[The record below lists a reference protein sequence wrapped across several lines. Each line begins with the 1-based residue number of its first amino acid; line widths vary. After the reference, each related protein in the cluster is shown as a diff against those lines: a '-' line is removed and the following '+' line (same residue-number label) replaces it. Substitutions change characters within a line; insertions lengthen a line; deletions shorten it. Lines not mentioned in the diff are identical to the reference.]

1 MARTNRPTLGYIRSW
16 LFTIPAAVLAT
27 AVLITTAV
35 VTSVFSSAPRW
46 QVFLYRLW
54 GSTVLAIF
62 GARVRVTGAENLEP
76 GQNYFIVSNHL
87 SLVDTPVMLKS
98 LPVPF
103 KFLAKR
109 ELLKV
114 PFIGWYLQRAGHLTV
129 DRASLRSSIQSMNEC
144 ARLVRE
150 RSLSVLIFAE
160 GTRSL
165 NGEMQPFKDGAAYLS
180 IQSGIP
186 AAPVAIYGTWDIL
199 PAKDSCFLPGDVELR
214 IGKPVSPAGFT
225 LKDRPAFTAI
235 LEQRVRAL
243 LTAGCDPQSPA

>member
-1 MARTNRPTLGYIRSW
+1 MARHQRPTLGYLRSW

-35 VTSVFSSAPRW
+35 VTSVFAAGGRW
-46 QVFLYRLW
+46 QIFLYRLW

-62 GARVRVTGAENLEP
+62 GAGVRVIGAENLTP
-76 GQNYFIVSNHL
+76 GQNYVIVSNHL

-109 ELLKV
+109 ELLKA
-114 PFIGWYLQRAGHLTV
+114 PFIGWYLRRAGHLTV

-144 ARLVRE
+144 ARLIRE

-165 NGEMQPFKDGAAYLS
+165 DGRMQSFKDGAAYLA
-180 IQSGIP
+180 IQSGVP
-186 AAPVAIYGTWDIL
+186 AAPVALVGTWDIL
-199 PAKDSCFLPGDVELR
+199 PAKDSCFLPGQVELR
-214 IGKPVSPAGFT
+214 IGQPIDPSAFT
-225 LKDRPAFTAI
+225 LKERPALTAL

-243 LTAGCDPQSPA
+243 SNAGCDPGSPA

>member
-1 MARTNRPTLGYIRSW
+1 MARHNRPTLGYIRSW
-16 LFTIPAAVLAT
+16 LFTIPVAVFAT

-35 VTSVFSSAPRW
+35 VTSVFAPGGRW
-46 QVFLYRLW
+46 QIFLYRLW

-76 GQNYFIVSNHL
+76 GQNYVIVSNHL
-87 SLVDTPVMLKS
+87 SLVDTPLMLKS

-114 PFIGWYLQRAGHLTV
+114 PFIGWYLSRAGHLTV

-144 ARLVRE
+144 ARLIRE

-165 NGEMQPFKDGAAYLS
+165 TGEMQPFKDGAAYLA
-180 IQSGIP
+180 IQSGVP
-186 AAPVAIYGTWDIL
+186 AAPVALVGTWDIL
-199 PAKDSCFLPGDVELR
+199 PAKDSCFLPGEVELR
-214 IGKPVSPAGFT
+214 IGQPVSPAGFT

-243 LTAGCDPQSPA
+243 LNAGSGPQSPA